1 MNVKK
6 SAPHLRKLLL
16 FTPRLSGGGMER
28 VVSTLSLNAP
38 NWVDIIIATV
48 LNSKSSYPI
57 KHLVIKLP
65 EPRNFASMLKL
76 ALSFN
81 KMLWRYRPNAV
92 IFFGKSGVTEYLLL
106 LNTYPFSRL
115 ILRIQNYKFEKVFN
129 KGLKQRLA
137 RLRSKFVFKVI
148 ADNIVAISKPIKD
161 KLISEYGID
170 ARKITV
176 IYNPCDISYV
186 KSLACEVLEG
196 ELQHIFSC
204 PVIINVGRLIRA
216 KGQWHLIRAF
226 RLVSEH
232 IPEAKLVIIGEGILR
247 TYFQKLIA
255 DLRLNNK
262 VFLLGWRSNPFK
274 YMARSTLFCFPSLWE
289 GFPNVIVEALACGLP
304 VMSADCLS
312 GPREILAPGTRYK
325 VYRLKKPEYAEYGI
339 LMPVMDGKLYSASDP
354 LTWQEEAWAEEIIRC
369 LTNPEKLSEY
379 RAKASSRAKD
389 FDARKIAKKYFE
401 VLLKE

>member
-6 SAPHLRKLLL
+6 SVPRLRKLLL

-38 NWVDIIIATV
+38 NWVNIIIATV
-48 LNSKSSYPI
+48 LNSESSYPI
-57 KHLVIKLP
+57 RHLVVKLP

-115 ILRIQNYKFEKVFN
+115 ILRIQNYKFEKLFN

-137 RLRSKFVFKVI
+137 KLRSKFVFKVI
-148 ADNIVAISKPIKD
+148 TDNIVAISKPIKD
-161 KLISEYGID
+161 KLISEYGVD

-186 KSLACEVLEG
+186 ESLACEVLE
-196 ELQHIFSC
+196 EEFRHIFSC

-226 RLVSEH
+226 KLVSEH

-255 DLRLNNK
+255 DLRLNDK
-262 VFLLGWRSNPFK
+262 VFLLGWRNNPFK
-274 YMARSTLFCFPSLWE
+274 YMAKSTLFCFPSLWE

-304 VMSADCLS
+304 VMSADCFS
-312 GPREILAPGTRYK
+312 GPREILAPGTEYK
-325 VYRLKKPEYAEYGI
+325 ADKLKKPEYVEYGI
-339 LMPVMDGKLYSASDP
+339 LMPVMDGRFYTARDP
-354 LTWQEEAWAEEIIRC
+354 LTWQEEVWAEEIIRC
-369 LTNPEKLSEY
+369 LSSPNRLSKY
-379 RAKASSRAKD
+379 RAKALLRAQD
-389 FDARKIAKKYFE
+389 FDAKKVSRRYFS
-401 VLLKE
+401 LI